1 MLWWRL
7 IRQLNRLKYER
18 FYMFEKIKEKKE
30 QERIARE
37 EEKKRIKNEL
47 LEKDNKELLV
57 MIYLEMREINNKLD
71 SLEIIKLNTLS

>member
-1 MLWWRL
+1 M
-7 IRQLNRLKYER
+7 NRLKYER

>member
-1 MLWWRL
+1 
-7 IRQLNRLKYER
+7 
-18 FYMFEKIKEKKE
+18 MFEKIKEKKE

-57 MIYLEMREINNKLD
+57 MIYLEMREINKKLD

>member
-1 MLWWRL
+1 
-7 IRQLNRLKYER
+7 
-18 FYMFEKIKEKKE
+18 MFEKIKEKKE